1 MQTSVFAEGL
11 ITSVDIIGQMAILVL
26 TGYLMVKW
34 KWISSQTLSDLTR
47 ILINIVIPCSFILS
61 MTRSLDFTLFRQGL
75 ILALVATGWIVA
87 SWIFGIVWF
96 RIFPGGSK
104 SREKSVTAMMMIPNS
119 IYLPIPVLLAV
130 MPASLHDQI
139 IVYISITA
147 LPSIVFMWTAGVL
160 LLSGSSRPETR
171 ERVKLMFNPPVVSL
185 FAGILLTF
193 VPGVRSA
200 ALGDP
205 GAFLPL
211 KTVFSVMGY
220 LAGILSPLAM
230 LILGGMIAS
239 SRRNQRLRLS
249 DIAPLIMVRLIAAPA
264 AVYLLVKTGA
274 LNLPAV
280 AYTILIVVAAAP
292 PATNHVLIARRYNGE
307 WELVSSLQLIVHVA
321 ALVTLP
327 LWLTLALNI

>member
-1 MQTSVFAEGL
+1 MHTGVFASGL
-11 ITSVDIIGQMAILVL
+11 ITSFDIIGQMAILVL
-26 TGYLMVKW
+26 SGYLMVRW
-34 KWISSQTLSDLTR
+34 KWISSQSLSDLTR
-47 ILINIVIPCSFILS
+47 ILINIVIPCSFILA
-61 MTRSLDFTLFRQGL
+61 MARSLDFTIFRQGMT
-75 ILALVATGWIVA
+75 LAMVATGWIIA
-87 SWIFGIVWF
+87 SWAFGIIWF
-96 RIFPGGSK
+96 RVFPGGSV
-104 SREKSVTAMMMIPNS
+104 SRQNSVTAMTMISNS

-130 MPASLHDQI
+130 MPSELHDQI

-147 LPSIVFMWTAGVL
+147 LPSTVFMWTAGVL
-160 LLSGSSRPETR
+160 LLSGSSRPETS
-171 ERVKLMFNPPVVSL
+171 ERLKLMFNPPVVSL
-185 FAGILLTF
+185 FVGILLTF

-230 LILGGMIAS
+230 IILGGMIAS
-239 SRRNQRLRLS
+239 SRRTERLRLRY
-249 DIAPLIMVRLIAAPA
+249 IMPLIMVRLIVAPA
-264 AVYLLVKTGA
+264 AVYLLVKTGV
-274 LNLPAV
+274 LNLPAL

-307 WELVSSLQLIVHVA
+307 WELVSSLQLIVHIA

-327 LWLTLALNI
+327 LWLSLALVI